1 MISGNH
7 RTSHSAPLLP
17 VALLLLCA
25 GLAGCATHQASVVE
39 ELSRRS
45 RIPTSELKE
54 LLANCDRTQVSMN
67 ICAFRD
73 FVATDLELDAALE
86 AKRKSM
92 PRQCQAEMDRTQ
104 AAWET
109 ERDRACDEETEAD
122 EGGSMRPMLISSCK
136 TTAAR
141 ERIPRVKSM
150 RSCSEV

>member
-7 RTSHSAPLLP
+7 RTSHSAHLLLA
-17 VALLLLCA
+17 ALILLCA
-25 GLAGCATHQASVVE
+25 GLAGCASHQSMVVE

-45 RIPTSELKE
+45 RIPTSELKQ
-54 LLANCDRTQVSMN
+54 LLTNCDHTQLSMN

-86 AKRKSM
+86 AKRESVV
-92 PRQCQAEMDRTQ
+92 RQCRADIDRTQ

-109 ERDRACDEETEAD
+109 ERDRDCNKETEAD
-122 EGGSMRPMLISSCK
+122 EGGSMRPMLISACK
-136 TTAAR
+136 TTATR
-141 ERIPRVKSM
+141 ERLLRVKAI